1 MLQHGLTRVHP
12 KKDLDLANGD
22 RLVEPVLKGFFFQ
35 LCEVGGLRTS
45 KGGLNE
51 IWLEVRQQSQNFK
64 ESDLVLVTLKNRLS
78 KYGDSYP
85 FFSLKIW

>member
-22 RLVEPVLKGFFFQ
+22 RLVEPVLKGFLFQ
-35 LCEVGGLRTS
+35 LCEVGGLPTS

-64 ESDLVLVTLKNRLS
+64 ESDLVL
-78 KYGDSYP
+78 
-85 FFSLKIW
+85 